1 MSGFSEDERHV
12 VTFAVRGPKTTKQ
25 VKAYMKRLR
34 GILRG
39 LPGNIESQPVKATR
53 GKPRTQRRKPKRRR
67 TG

>member
-1 MSGFSEDERHV
+1 MSGFGDDKRHE
-12 VTFAVRGPKTTKQ
+12 VTFEVRGPKNRKQ

-39 LPGNIESQPVKATR
+39 LPGNIASQSLKKAR
-53 GKPRTQRRKPKRRR
+53 GKAKSRKRKPKRRR